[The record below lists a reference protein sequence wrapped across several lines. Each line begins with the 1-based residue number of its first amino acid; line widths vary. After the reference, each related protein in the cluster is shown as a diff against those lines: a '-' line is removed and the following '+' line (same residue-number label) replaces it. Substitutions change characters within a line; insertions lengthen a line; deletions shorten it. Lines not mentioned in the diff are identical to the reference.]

1 MSQQSHASEDE
12 TEGIL
17 KVLCKSPFQQDV
29 AIPAETRTGSR
40 LHIVLHTEGEYI
52 YISLLDQTLLVT
64 LSVAAFAAV
73 AKWRLFSFLSWCG
86 FFRSKKKGS
95 EFSRLNAEMP
105 LFGTKRKIFFLKARV
120 RGSKAWG
127 L

>member
-17 KVLCKSPFQQDV
+17 KALRKSPFQQDV

-52 YISLLDQTLLVT
+52 YIYISLLDQTRLVT

-73 AKWRLFSFLSWCG
+73 AKWGLFSFLSWCG

-105 LFGTKRKIFFLKARV
+105 LFGTKRKIFFFFLR
-120 RGSKAWG
+120 RG
-127 L
+127 